1 MDDAARRMARNEAT
15 FRQANEE
22 VEGAAARLGAG
33 VAERFGFF
41 CECSNPSCTRMV
53 ALTLTQYEAVRADAT
68 TFAVRPGHFEG
79 DVERVVETH
88 AGYWVVRKSDAA
100 AEEAE
105 RLDPR
110 S

>member
-1 MDDAARRMARNEAT
+1 MDDAARRIARNQAT

-22 VEGAAARLGAG
+22 VEAAAARMGAG
-33 VAERFGFF
+33 VAETFGFF

-53 ALTLTQYEAVRADAT
+53 AMTLPQYEAVREDAT
-68 TFAVRPGHFEG
+68 KFAVKPGHVEG
-79 DVERVVETH
+79 DVEHVVETH
-88 AGYWVVRKSDAA
+88 AGYWVVQKSAAA